1 MMRQHVH
8 RSPIPAPVGVVGKG
22 ISAGYLPEGQIFYG
36 RNRFPDGTDL
46 RLREGHK
53 SPFFLRSCAG
63 QDQGADSESPRGCAL
78 EILLPTVARRVRYF
92 PEGSTIK
99 GGMAKEYIEGRDG
112 NYYVTG
118 TRISLDSIVHA
129 FRRGE
134 SPETI
139 CQNFELLRLEE
150 VYGAI
155 AYYLANQADIDA
167 YLIRQSE
174 KWAEGRRDAD
184 PLPANLRE
192 RLMRARDELHT
203 TRPS

>member
-1 MMRQHVH
+1 
-8 RSPIPAPVGVVGKG
+8 
-22 ISAGYLPEGQIFYG
+22 
-36 RNRFPDGTDL
+36 
-46 RLREGHK
+46 
-53 SPFFLRSCAG
+53 
-63 QDQGADSESPRGCAL
+63 
-78 EILLPTVARRVRYF
+78 
-92 PEGSTIK
+92 
-99 GGMAKEYIEGRDG
+99 MAKEYIEERDG
-112 NYYVTG
+112 NYYVAG

-155 AYYLANQADIDA
+155 AYYLAKQADIDA
-167 YLIRQSE
+167 YVARQDE
-174 KWAEGRRDAD
+174 KWPEGKRHAE

-203 TRPS
+203 TRLS

>member
-1 MMRQHVH
+1 M
-8 RSPIPAPVGVVGKG
+8 
-22 ISAGYLPEGQIFYG
+22 
-36 RNRFPDGTDL
+36 T
-46 RLREGHK
+46 
-53 SPFFLRSCAG
+53 
-63 QDQGADSESPRGCAL
+63 
-78 EILLPTVARRVRYF
+78 
-92 PEGSTIK
+92 
-99 GGMAKEYIEGRDG
+99 KEYIEQRDG
-112 NYYVTG
+112 NYYVAG

-155 AYYLANQADIDA
+155 AYYLANQADIDV
-167 YLIRQSE
+167 YLFRQRG

-184 PLPANLRE
+184 PLPVNLRE

-203 TRPS
+203 ARLS

>member
-1 MMRQHVH
+1 
-8 RSPIPAPVGVVGKG
+8 
-22 ISAGYLPEGQIFYG
+22 
-36 RNRFPDGTDL
+36 
-46 RLREGHK
+46 
-53 SPFFLRSCAG
+53 
-63 QDQGADSESPRGCAL
+63 
-78 EILLPTVARRVRYF
+78 
-92 PEGSTIK
+92 
-99 GGMAKEYIEGRDG
+99 MAKEYIEQRDG

-155 AYYLANQADIDA
+155 AYYLANQPDIDD

-174 KWAEGRRDAD
+174 KWVEGRRNSE
-184 PLPANLRE
+184 PLPASLRE
-192 RLMRARDELHT
+192 RLMRAREEMHT
-203 TRPS
+203 TRLS

>member
-1 MMRQHVH
+1 M
-8 RSPIPAPVGVVGKG
+8 
-22 ISAGYLPEGQIFYG
+22 
-36 RNRFPDGTDL
+36 T
-46 RLREGHK
+46 
-53 SPFFLRSCAG
+53 
-63 QDQGADSESPRGCAL
+63 
-78 EILLPTVARRVRYF
+78 
-92 PEGSTIK
+92 
-99 GGMAKEYIEGRDG
+99 KEYIEERDG
-112 NYYVTG
+112 NYYVVA

-155 AYYLANQADIDA
+155 AYYLANQAHVDA
-167 YLIRQSE
+167 YLVRQGE
-174 KWAEGRRDAD
+174 KWAKGKREAE

-203 TRPS
+203 TRVS